1 MASVFRVGQEAKE
14 KERLEKVWNKRQ
26 RQWKGGL
33 SKEE

>member
-1 MASVFRVGQEAKE
+1 MAPVFPVDQEAKE
-14 KERLEKVWNKRQ
+14 RAGKVWNKRQ